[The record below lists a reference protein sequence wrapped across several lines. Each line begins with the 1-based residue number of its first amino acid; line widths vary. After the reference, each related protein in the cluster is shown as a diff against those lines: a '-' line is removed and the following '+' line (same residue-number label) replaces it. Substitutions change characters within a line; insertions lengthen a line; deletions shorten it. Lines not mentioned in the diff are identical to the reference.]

1 MKDIHS
7 LSKEELL
14 AWLNDENTEKED
26 LIKMVGNLLDT
37 SEKLK
42 ADLEKANAQIRL
54 QQIQLDELIA
64 KYEDKVG
71 KVSKRANDMY
81 LETYEE
87 QE

>member
-26 LIKMVGNLLDT
+26 LIKMVGDLLDT

-54 QQIQLDELIA
+54 
-64 KYEDKVG
+64 
-71 KVSKRANDMY
+71 
-81 LETYEE
+81 
-87 QE
+87 